1 MTQGQRFNPPPNWPE
16 PPHEGWIPPAD
27 FRPGHAWGPVP
38 AGWRL
43 WPSRREADRGPAP
56 LQASED
62 VPASGAR
69 PRRRVETYPVAVLN
83 PGMWAEN
90 HLQSEDYGFPPAT
103 PRTDRPRLRLGV
115 TIAVTALGFLLAAGT
130 AIMFVQLVDF
140 GIEDLTRVL
149 TESAGQVTAGQITS
163 SAVAPEVGAS
173 SAVHG

>member
-16 PPHEGWIPPAD
+16 PPHDGWTPPAD
-27 FRPGHAWGPVP
+27 FQPGHAWGPVP

-43 WPSRREADRGPAP
+43 WPSRRTTDHGPAP

-69 PRRRVETYPVAVLN
+69 PRPRVETYPVAVLN

-90 HLQSEDYGFPPAT
+90 HLQSEDYGFPPA
-103 PRTDRPRLRLGV
+103 PERKDRPRLRLGV
-115 TIAVTALGFLLAAGT
+115 TIAVTALGFLLAAAT

-149 TESAGQVTAGQITS
+149 TESAGQISS
-163 SAVAPEVGAS
+163 SAVAPEAAAS